1 MIVTTMYG
9 FMLYFGLK
17 ARSASANSFRSSIK
31 GANVAS
37 KVRAMRSG
45 DVDSKDLNKAAR
57 G

>member
-1 MIVTTMYG
+1 MYG
-9 FMLYFGLK
+9 LMLYFGLK

-37 KVRAMRSG
+37 KARAMRSG